1 MLRSIYFSILT
12 DLYATLSLH
21 FQGVVAGVL
30 LVTPNAIMFDPN
42 VSDPLVIEHGPE
54 SYGVIAPM
62 EYVVNAALFYDIAH
76 MKVKDTNI
84 PL

>member
-1 MLRSIYFSILT
+1 M
-12 DLYATLSLH
+12 
-21 FQGVVAGVL
+21 VAGVL

-62 EYVVNAALFYDIAH
+62 EFVVNAALYYDIAH
-76 MKVKDTNI
+76 MRVKDTNLPKWVSLINKYLIIWDYI
-84 PL
+84 PFSHV